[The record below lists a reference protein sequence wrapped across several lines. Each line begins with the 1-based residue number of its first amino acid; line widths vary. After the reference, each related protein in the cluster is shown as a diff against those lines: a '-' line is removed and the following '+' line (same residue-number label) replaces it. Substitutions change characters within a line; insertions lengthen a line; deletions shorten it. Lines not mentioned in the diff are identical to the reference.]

1 MSPTGKCVETLVH
14 FGYSSEEIAFLD
26 MVTAHSGYFVPNQF
40 LDFTGQKKGRALN
53 EFTDKLIGLKH
64 VSFHPYRNGAR
75 VYHVFSRKLYQA
87 LGRDN
92 VRTRRKHAL
101 EYIRTRLV
109 TLDFVLANA
118 NQPYKFLEGEVE
130 KVSFLRNRFEIQT
143 EDLPFRT
150 YSNPR
155 NSKSTVRYFVDR
167 FPMFWASNGDAEQCF
182 VTFTFIDSGLPTIQP
197 FVTHLSSYKPL
208 FSALKAFEFIYVA
221 PTSRLFGHAETT
233 FRRLLLSGEG
243 RGSASDVLHYF
254 QVRRAWETN
263 EPVPGA
269 DVVFLKHS
277 RRRFVGDESETLYK
291 QWASGALSGDKL
303 SATWSSRFS
312 IPTVIFRT
320 AIFGRSLAVF
330 SRNMRERPE
339 QESDP
344 SCNGRSATSSGMSSG
359 R

>member
-1 MSPTGKCVETLVH
+1 MSPTVKRVETLVSL
-14 FGYSSEEIAFLD
+14 GYSSEEIAFLD

-64 VSFHPYRNGAR
+64 VSYHSYRNGAR

-109 TLDFVLANA
+109 TLDFVLG
-118 NQPYKFLEGEVE
+118 NQQYRFLEGEAD
-130 KVSFLRNRFEIQT
+130 KISFLKNRFKIQT

-167 FPMFWASNGDAEQCF
+167 FPMFWTRKSDSEECF
-182 VTFTFIDSGLPTIQP
+182 VTFTFIDSGQPTIQP
-197 FVTHLSSYKPL
+197 FLTHLTAYKPL
-208 FSALKAFEFIYVA
+208 FSGLRAFEFIYVA
-221 PTSRLFGHAETT
+221 SSSRLFGQAERI
-233 FRRLLLSGEG
+233 FRRLILGVEG
-243 RGSASDVLHYF
+243 GDRANDVLHYF
-254 QVRRAWETN
+254 QIRRAWESN
-263 EPVPGA
+263 ERVPGA
-269 DVVFLKHS
+269 DVVFLKDS
-277 RRRFVGDESETLYK
+277 RRRFVGNESETLYR
-291 QWASGALSGDKL
+291 QWASGALSDDKL
-303 SATWSSRFS
+303 SAIWGSRVSS
-312 IPTVIFRT
+312 PTVVFRT
-320 AIFGRSLAVF
+320 AIFGRSLSVF
-330 SRNMRERPE
+330 SRNMGERSEP
-339 QESDP
+339 ESDTY
-344 SCNGRSATSSGMSSG
+344 CNGSSATSSGMSSG

>member
-1 MSPTGKCVETLVH
+1 MSPTGKRVETLVH

-64 VSFHPYRNGAR
+64 VSFHSYRNGAR
-75 VYHVFSRKLYQA
+75 VYHVFSRKLYKA

-109 TLDFVLANA
+109 TLDFVLAN
-118 NQPYKFLEGEVE
+118 QPYQFLEGEYE
-130 KVSFLRNRFEIQT
+130 KVSFLRNRFKIQT

-150 YSNPR
+150 YSTPR

-167 FPMFWASNGDAEQCF
+167 FPLFWTRTGNSEEGF
-182 VTFTFIDSGLPTIQP
+182 VTFTFIDSGQPTIQP

-208 FSALKAFEFIYVA
+208 FSGLREFEFIYVA
-221 PTSRLFGHAETT
+221 PSSRLFGQAETI
-233 FRRLLLSGEG
+233 FRRLVLGADG
-243 RGSASDVLHYF
+243 RDSACDILRYF
-254 QVRRAWETN
+254 RIRRAWEAN
-263 EPVPGA
+263 ERVPGA
-269 DVVFLKHS
+269 DVVFLKDS
-277 RRRFVGDESETLYK
+277 RRRFTGNETESLYK
-291 QWASGALSGDKL
+291 QWASGALSNDKL
-303 SATWSSRFS
+303 STIWSSRFS
-312 IPTVIFRT
+312 SPTVVFRT
-320 AIFGRSLAVF
+320 AVFGRSLSVF
-330 SRNMRERPE
+330 SKNMPE
-339 QESDP
+339 GLEPESETY
-344 SCNGRSATSSGMSSG
+344 CNGRSATSSGMGSE